1 MFLRWENFPQERAKM
16 QPHIIFIVGTL
27 FGIGFGFAIAYPKGY
42 EDGKRV
48 GYHRGRSINFK
59 SLTEVK

>member
-1 MFLRWENFPQERAKM
+1 MDMDFVILGSVV
-16 QPHIIFIVGTL
+16 IGTL
-27 FGIGFGFAIAYPKGY
+27 FGLAIGYSRGY
-42 EDGKRV
+42 EDGKRI

>member
-1 MFLRWENFPQERAKM
+1 M
-16 QPHIIFIVGTL
+16 QPHIIFIVGIV

>member
-1 MFLRWENFPQERAKM
+1 MDMDFVILGSLVLGA
-16 QPHIIFIVGTL
+16 IFGL
-27 FGIGFGFAIAYPKGY
+27 AIGYPKGF

-59 SLTEVK
+59 SLTQVER